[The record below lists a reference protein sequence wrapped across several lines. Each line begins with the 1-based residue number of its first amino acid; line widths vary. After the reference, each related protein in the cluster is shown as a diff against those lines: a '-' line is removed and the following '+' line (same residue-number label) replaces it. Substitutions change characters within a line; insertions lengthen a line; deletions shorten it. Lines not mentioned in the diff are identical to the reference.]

1 MAPKGG
7 TYRAEHQNLTGYVKA
22 YNKDSADAQ
31 MKWVKENKTCFCQ
44 SCVEELAKDYLVYI
58 EASSVHHTMTQ
69 VLPGGVHAI

>member
-31 MKWVKENKTCFCQ
+31 MKWVQENKTCFCET
-44 SCVEELAKDYLVYI
+44 CVDKLGRDYSVFI
-58 EASSVHHTMTQ
+58 EASSAHHTISQ
-69 VLPGGVHAI
+69 VLPRGVHAV